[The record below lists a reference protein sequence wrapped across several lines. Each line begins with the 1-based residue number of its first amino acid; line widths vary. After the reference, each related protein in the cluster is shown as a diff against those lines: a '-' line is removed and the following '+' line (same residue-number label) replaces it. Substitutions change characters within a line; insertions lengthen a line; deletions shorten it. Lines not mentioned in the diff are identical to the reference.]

1 MTRHRRTEASAGG
14 YRIRLRAFGRH
25 HLLLGTTRLVIVT
38 LRR

>member
-1 MTRHRRTEASAGG
+1 MTRHRRTEASGG

-25 HLLLGTTRLVIVT
+25 HLLLGTTRPVIVT